1 MLNRL
6 RFWKSDLAVD
16 LGTANTLIG
25 TIDRG
30 IVVDEPSVV
39 AVGRSNGQILS
50 GGSAV
55 GYLARQMEG
64 RTPESIRVVRPMR
77 SGVITDYR
85 QSESLLRCL
94 FRKATPRGGIG
105 TVLLTVPDEITPVE
119 RQAARN
125 SLHRAGART
134 VLMLNESMAAAIGS
148 GLPVSEPV
156 ASMVCNIGAGT
167 TEVAVFSLGGTV
179 ASRSIRTGG
188 DTLDSAV
195 VNYLRRKQTLRIG
208 LPEAERL
215 RIDIGS
221 AATLEVERTQEV
233 RGLDAIG
240 VLPRTTSVTS
250 EEIRYALLEPLEAIV
265 EAIHEVLDH
274 CSPEL
279 AADLVDQGMA
289 LSGGVAQTPGLATY
303 FHEQTGLSVRV
314 IDDPQTV
321 VARGALTCLANLDR
335 WRPIIEV

>member
-1 MLNRL
+1 MLPRF
-6 RFWKSDLAVD
+6 RFWKTDLAVD

-25 TIDRG
+25 TTDRG
-30 IVVDEPSVV
+30 IVVNEPSVV
-39 AVGRSNGQILS
+39 AVGRSGGQILS

-85 QSESLLRCL
+85 QSEALLRHL
-94 FRKATPRGGIG
+94 FRKATARRGCRLAL
-105 TVLLTVPDEITPVE
+105 VTVPDEITPVE

-125 SLHRAGART
+125 SLHRAGARS
-134 VLMLNESMAAAIGS
+134 VLLLNESMAAALGA

-156 ASMVCNIGAGT
+156 ASMVCDIGAGT

-179 ASRSIRTGG
+179 ASRSIRVGG
-188 DTLDSAV
+188 DALDTAIID
-195 VNYLRRKQTLRIG
+195 YLRRKQTLRIG

-215 RIDIGS
+215 RIEIGS
-221 AATLEVERTQEV
+221 AAPLPVERTKEV
-233 RGLDAIG
+233 RGIDAVG
-240 VLPRTTSVTS
+240 SLPRTATITS
-250 EEIRYALLEPLEAIV
+250 EEIRCALLEPLEAIV
-265 EAIHEVLDH
+265 EAIHEVLDG
-274 CSPEL
+274 CSPEM

-303 FHEQTGLSVRV
+303 FHEQTGLAVRV

-321 VARGALTCLANLDR
+321 AARGTLICLTNLDR
-335 WRPIIEV
+335 WRPVLA

>member
-1 MLNRL
+1 MLPRL
-6 RFWKSDLAVD
+6 RFWKTDLAVD

-30 IVVDEPSVV
+30 VVVDEPSVV

-85 QSESLLRCL
+85 QSESLLRHF
-94 FRKATPRGGIG
+94 FRKATARRGCGMAL
-105 TVLLTVPDEITPVE
+105 VTVPDEITPVE
-119 RQAARN
+119 LQAARN
-125 SLHRAGART
+125 SLHRAGAQS
-134 VLMLNESMAAAIGS
+134 VSLLNESMAAALGA

-156 ASMVCNIGAGT
+156 ASMICDIGAGT

-179 ASRSIRTGG
+179 ASRSIRVGG
-188 DTLDSAV
+188 DALDAAV
-195 VNYLRRKQTLRIG
+195 VDYLRRKQTLRIG

-215 RIDIGS
+215 RIEIGS
-221 AATLEVERTQEV
+221 AAPLPVERTQEV
-233 RGLDAIG
+233 RGIDAVG
-240 VLPRTTSVTS
+240 TLPRTATITS
-250 EEIRYALLEPLEAIV
+250 EEIRCALLEPLEAVV
-265 EAIHEVLDH
+265 EAIREVLDG
-274 CSPEL
+274 CSTEL

-289 LSGGVAQTPGLATY
+289 LSGGVAQMPGLATY
-303 FHEQTGLSVRV
+303 FHEQTGLAVRV
-314 IDDPQTV
+314 IDDPRTV
-321 VARGALTCLANLDR
+321 VARGALICLAHLDR
-335 WRPIIEV
+335 WRPVLR